1 MSRYQVDA
9 AALASTAA
17 AVQARA
23 ATIANEVAGMQRQ
36 LADLQSDWQGA
47 ASGRFAAIVTDW
59 GAAAA
64 HVDRSLA
71 QITAAMQT
79 AARTYDEA
87 ENQAARMFAG

>member
-9 AALASTAA
+9 AALAATAA

-36 LADLQSDWQGA
+36 LADLQTDWQGT
-47 ASGRFAAIVTDW
+47 ASGQFSAIVTDW
-59 GAAAA
+59 AAASA

-71 QITAAMQT
+71 QITAAMQA
-79 AARTYDEA
+79 AARAYDDA
-87 ENQAARMFAG
+87 ETQAARMFAG